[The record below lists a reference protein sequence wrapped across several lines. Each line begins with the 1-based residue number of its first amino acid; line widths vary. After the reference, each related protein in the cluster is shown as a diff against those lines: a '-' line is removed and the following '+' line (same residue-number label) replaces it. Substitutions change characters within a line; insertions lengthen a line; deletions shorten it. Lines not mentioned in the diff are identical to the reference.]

1 MQIIDFCFH
10 RLLHAGGKPLSEPA
24 AVIFHV
30 DRLCAVCQAQR
41 IAAGKLIMPVLTL
54 GGGTVSRARHN
65 ADRLIPIRKL
75 CGKAVLAG
83 FPVLFRRRGKGLF
96 LRYPVGQRER
106 FSPLVHAAWAVVF
119 IHAPAVSLIRHAD
132 VIGACFLRAAEDR
145 LAALQDRLPC
155 LRVALLGILLFFLR
169 AAAKREQRQH
179 RQRGEQNTARCL
191 FHCTFLQNQCGSE
204 GSLYLLRRSSRR
216 FCSRF
221 LYFILYSIQPAKKRT
236 T

>member
-1 MQIIDFCFH
+1 MCCTAFIIGSLAVSRQPQHIAARMLVLCIRFH
-10 RLLHAGGKPLSEPA
+10 CSPGRNERDHIFPIRNLRNDPVAAIVPVLLYRRIPRLV
-24 AVIFHV
+24 AVHRRFT
-30 DRLCAVCQAQR
+30 QR
-41 IAAGKLIMPVLTL
+41 IY
-54 GGGTVSRARHN
+54 
-65 ADRLIPIRKL
+65 
-75 CGKAVLAG
+75 
-83 FPVLFRRRGKGLF
+83 RRIAIAL
-96 LRYPVGQRER
+96 
-106 FSPLVHAAWAVVF
+106 LVCTAWAVVF

-221 LYFILYSIQPAKKRT
+221 LYFI
-236 T
+236 

>member
-1 MQIIDFCFH
+1 MCRTAFIIGSLAVSRQPQHIAARMLVLCIRFH
-10 RLLHAGGKPLSEPA
+10 CSPGRNERDRIFPIRNLRNDPVAAIVPVLLRRRIPRLV
-24 AVIFHV
+24 AVHRRFT
-30 DRLCAVCQAQR
+30 QR
-41 IAAGKLIMPVLTL
+41 IY
-54 GGGTVSRARHN
+54 
-65 ADRLIPIRKL
+65 
-75 CGKAVLAG
+75 
-83 FPVLFRRRGKGLF
+83 RRIAIAL
-96 LRYPVGQRER
+96 
-106 FSPLVHAAWAVVF
+106 LVCTAWAVVF

-221 LYFILYSIQPAKKRT
+221 SYFI
-236 T
+236 